1 MKVQSEKAKVK
12 TAPVSERSKR
22 ILSEATT
29 PYLVDEKRAAL
40 AEFLARLETEH
51 AKDIARVIL
60 FGSHA
65 RGDADEESDVD
76 LLVVAQGDIEN
87 ARRVYHWCAENDT
100 PWVSPLVI
108 SESDYQ
114 EDQRFK
120 PPFYVNLRRDGVEL
134 WDPIAWDTETREI
147 QLDFIEGESR
157 MLDYE
162 TIMTIRVYLHNMKE
176 NLDVARDMEQNHIGR
191 AVSELYYAAFYITT
205 AALYTVNVVR
215 GKHKGVRDAVNEF
228 LVKPGLLEK
237 EYGEI
242 YGDFLEGRLNV
253 DYRPSKKIKGE
264 KILTDD
270 ELHQLFRDGERYME
284 RIKRFLIERGLDA
297 SDFKS

>member
-1 MKVQSEKAKVK
+1 VQTATSEQ
-12 TAPVSERSKR
+12 RKR
-22 ILSEATT
+22 ILSETT
-29 PYLVDEKRAAL
+29 APYLADEKRAAL
-40 AEFLARLETEH
+40 AEFLVRLETEH
-51 AKDIARVIL
+51 GNDVLRVIL

-76 LLVVAQGDIEN
+76 LLIVAQGDIEN

-162 TIMTIRVYLHNMKE
+162 TIMTIRSYLREMQDSLNGAA
-176 NLDVARDMEQNHIGR
+176 NLEQAGLPGK
-191 AVSELYYAAFYITT
+191 AVSLIYYGAFYITT

-215 GKHKGVRDAVNEF
+215 GKHQGVSDALNHF

-237 EYGEI
+237 EYGKMYE
-242 YGDFLEGRLNV
+242 DLMEGRLNV
-253 DYRPSKKIKGE
+253 DYRPSKRIQGE

-270 ELHQLFRDGERYME
+270 ELRQLLRDGERYIE
-284 RIKRFLIERGLDA
+284 RIKRFLIERGVDA
-297 SDFKS
+297 SDFNPK